1 VVPNSPGIA
10 VSGVPLTIQ
19 RIVPKLVSYA
29 FGERMLPALVLI
41 AGLLLTGAMDR
52 SHPEAR
58 PADMNPALDDV
69 LAALE
74 EVSQTPHE
82 LACQTGDFAIPPG
95 GHFQGIQQAMIGGKH
110 FAVIS
115 GSSDSASYLVLV
127 ALENSTGRL
136 VALKRLLVS
145 PFKHAGGFQ
154 VFGDYLAVGIEDN
167 DAKNSSKIWI
177 LELSQLAEPD
187 RPKPIVEIKRRG
199 EYKRATAGAVGVAKA
214 RDRHLLV
221 VATWDSSTIDIYES
235 NGKVLHDPAFAFK
248 LRETWQAN
256 KADRSS
262 WFDRHYAAYQNIN
275 LVVDKN
281 DRIFMVGFG
290 KMGAE
295 NVMDIFEVK
304 LEKSVP
310 TPKRFEKLGRRIL
323 LCQKTSFQSGSGLA
337 ITDSKEL
344 TVLSCGHREFVI
356 EWFAPD

>member
-1 VVPNSPGIA
+1 MQRVV
-10 VSGVPLTIQ
+10 L
-19 RIVPKLVSYA
+19 KLVSYA
-29 FGERMLPALVLI
+29 FGERMLLALVLI
-41 AGLLLTGAMDR
+41 AGLLLTGPVDR
-52 SHPEAR
+52 SDAEAR
-58 PADMNPALDDV
+58 PADMNPGLDDV
-69 LAALE
+69 LAALD

-82 LACQTGDFAIPPG
+82 LACQAGDFAIPPG

-136 VALKRLLVS
+136 VALKRLLAS

-167 DAKNSSKIWI
+167 DAKDSSKIWI
-177 LELSQLAEPD
+177 LELSQLLAPG
-187 RPKPIVEIKRRG
+187 RPRPIVEIERRG
-199 EYKRATAGAVGVAKA
+199 QYKRATAGAVGVAKA
-214 RDRHLLV
+214 HGRHLLV
-221 VATWDSSTIDIYES
+221 VATWDSATIDIYES
-235 NGKVLHDPAFAFK
+235 NGKALHDPAFAFK

-262 WFDRHYAAYQNIN
+262 WSDRHYAAYQNIN

-281 DRIFMVGFG
+281 DHVFMVGFG
-290 KMGAE
+290 KTDAE

-337 ITDSKEL
+337 ITDSTEL